1 VYEQGVAARS
11 YARPVSDLPL
21 RPSVARLTHVALPCH
36 DLDVSLAWYQQF
48 TPLRLVRRMSDDAG
62 ESAWIGQPDMGDS
75 PFVVVLV
82 CFDRD
87 RANGPLTQLAPF
99 AHLGVELPTRDDV
112 DAVAAAGREAG
123 CLVWEPQQ
131 LPAPVGYVCA
141 LADPDGNVVEFSFD
155 QGVYAAVR
163 GPWG

>member
-1 VYEQGVAARS
+1 
-11 YARPVSDLPL
+11 
-21 RPSVARLTHVALPCH
+21 
-36 DLDVSLAWYQQF
+36 
-48 TPLRLVRRMSDDAG
+48 
-62 ESAWIGQPDMGDS
+62 MGDS

-99 AHLGVELPTRDDV
+99 AHLGVELPTRDEV
-112 DAVAAAGREAG
+112 DAVGAAGREAG

-131 LPAPVGYVCA
+131 LPPPVGYVCA

-155 QGVYAAVR
+155 QGVYAALR